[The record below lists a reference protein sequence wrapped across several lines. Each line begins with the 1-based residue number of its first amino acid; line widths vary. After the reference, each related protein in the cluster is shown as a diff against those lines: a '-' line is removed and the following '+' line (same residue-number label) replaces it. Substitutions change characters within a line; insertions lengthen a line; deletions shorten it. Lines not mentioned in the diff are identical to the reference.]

1 MSTPFYSTHPKN
13 PLPLDRGALIDKLD
27 WIPRFCDGKDVL
39 NVGAAG
45 HPCTEF
51 SATHGRHL
59 HLIMSKVTKSI
70 SGIDLDK
77 ESLDYL
83 AEKHHVSGLVC
94 GNAERL
100 LEYFPEESFDVV
112 VAGDVI
118 EHVNNMGL
126 LMESSA
132 AVLKKGGLMIVT
144 VPNTYGIKRI
154 IAFMLQRTE
163 FCHPDHVC
171 YYSPMNLIQIASRFS
186 FEIVE
191 MKSFMITKDN
201 HRRNNIGNR
210 ASYFIQWLF
219 RNHWLADEIA
229 LVLKKPMD
237 EC

>member
-1 MSTPFYSTHPKN
+1 MSHPFYSTQPKN
-13 PLPLDRGALIDKLD
+13 PLPLDRGSLIDKSE
-27 WIPRFCDGKDVL
+27 WIPLFCAGKNVL
-39 NVGAAG
+39 NLGAAG

-59 HLIMSKVTKSI
+59 HLILSKVAKTI
-70 SGIDLDK
+70 SGIDLDR

-83 AEKHHVSGLVC
+83 TAKHNAIGLVC

-100 LEYFPEESFDVV
+100 LEYFPEKSFDVV

-132 AVLKKGGLMIVT
+132 SVLRDGGTMIVT

-154 IAFMLQRTE
+154 IAFLLLRTE

-171 YYSPMNLIQIASRFS
+171 YYSPMNFVQIASRFG

-191 MKSFMITKDN
+191 MKSFMISKEN
-201 HRRNNIGNR
+201 HRRNNLGNR
-210 ASYFIQWLF
+210 FSAIIQWLF

-229 LVLKKPMD
+229 VVLRKR
-237 EC
+237 